1 MARFITVLLSALAL
15 VAAGCGSDSDEGGSP
30 VADPAITE
38 GPGETVKDGRMAG
51 SIAVSPDTAEAGGR
65 ISWEVINEGKSPLT
79 HGVCPGFERLVGEG
93 WVDATEEL
101 LGGSFACIEIAA
113 VVAPGARGGKMPL
126 NLAEDVEGTFRVVL
140 QVTGEDGTSIVL
152 RDAFAVYPP

>member
-1 MARFITVLLSALAL
+1 MARFVTVLLSALAL

-38 GPGETVKDGRMAG
+38 GPGETVRDGPVAG
-51 SIAVSPDTAEAGGR
+51 SIAVTPDIAEAGGR
-65 ISWEVINEGKSPLT
+65 ISAQVINEGESPLT
-79 HGVCPGFERLVGEG
+79 HGVCPEFERLAGER

-101 LGGSFACIEIAA
+101 LGGGFACLEIAA
-113 VVAPGARGGKMPL
+113 VEAPGAKGSKMPL
-126 NLAEDVEGTFRVVL
+126 NLADDVEGTFRVVL
-140 QVTGEDGTSIVL
+140 QVTGEDGSSIVL